1 MNIVAII
8 VLAVFVVIA
17 LLFTLSLCA
26 SASAQ
31 EQHHDQLVARREMEK
46 QKHHGLR

>member
-1 MNIVAII
+1 MNIIGVI
-8 VLAVFVVIA
+8 VIAVLVVFV
-17 LLFTLSLCA
+17 LLFTFALCA

-31 EQHHDQLVARREMEK
+31 EAHHEQLVARREMEK